1 MTVSSGGANSPHL
14 HQANSVA
21 LVMRRVLVALIPTLA
36 AAFVCYGPGVL
47 IQWLWALLVAHVC
60 EGVLLRW
67 RGQPMISASIQSG
80 PIKPDLS
87 DGSAAVT
94 ATLFALALPPW
105 APWWLTVLG
114 LGFALALVKHAYGG
128 LGHNL
133 FNPAMAGYVFLLL
146 CFPVAMKAWAPIDAE
161 HAAPGWF
168 ASLARFAGGAPSAV
182 DGYSGATVLEYTRTQ
197 LRAMKMM
204 SEIGAQP
211 IYGVLGD
218 RYAQWV
224 NVAALLGGLWL
235 LKTGVIRWQIP
246 AALLSALF
254 IAATIFHLMDGDRY
268 ASPLLHLFSG
278 ATMLGAFFIATD
290 PVSSPGTPH
299 GRLVFGAAVGLLIYL
314 IRTFGNYPDG
324 VAFAVLIMN
333 GAAPLIE
340 RHTQP
345 RILGSGS

>member
-1 MTVSSGGANSPHL
+1 MTAASGGASSPHL

-21 LVMRRVLVALIPTLA
+21 LVMRRVLLALIPTLI
-36 AAFVCYGPGVL
+36 AAFYCYGPGVL
-47 IQWLWALLVAHVC
+47 MQWLWALLVAHAC
-60 EGVLLRW
+60 EALLLRW
-67 RGQPMISASIQSG
+67 RSLPLQPH
-80 PIKPDLS
+80 LS

-114 LGFALALVKHAYGG
+114 LAFALALVKHAYGG

-161 HAAPGWF
+161 HAAPSWLESLTQF
-168 ASLARFAGGAPSAV
+168 ASGTPSTV

-204 SEIGAQP
+204 SEIGTRQ
-211 IYGVLGD
+211 IYGLLGD
-218 RYAQWV
+218 RNAQWV
-224 NVAALLGGLWL
+224 NVVALLGGLWL
-235 LKTGVIRWQIP
+235 LKIGVIRWQIP
-246 AALLSALF
+246 VALLSALF
-254 IAATIFHLMDGDRY
+254 VAASVFHLADGDRY
-268 ASPLLHLFSG
+268 TSPLLHLFSG

-290 PVSSPGTPH
+290 PVSSPGTPR
-299 GRLVFGAAVGLLIYL
+299 GRLIFGAAVGLLIYL

-345 RILGSGS
+345 RILGVQS

>member
-1 MTVSSGGANSPHL
+1 MTTVSSGASSPHL
-14 HQANSVA
+14 HQATSVA
-21 LVMRRVLVALIPTLA
+21 LVMRRVLVALVPTLIA
-36 AAFVCYGPGVL
+36 MFYCYGPGAL
-47 IQWLWALLVAHVC
+47 MQWLWAILVAHAV
-60 EGVLLRW
+60 EALMLRW
-67 RGQPMISASIQSG
+67 RGLPLQPH
-80 PIKPDLS
+80 LS

-94 ATLFALALPPW
+94 ATLFALAMPPW

-114 LGFALALVKHAYGG
+114 LVFALALVKHAYGG

-133 FNPAMAGYVFLLL
+133 FNPAMGGYVFLLL
-146 CFPVAMKAWAPIDAE
+146 CFPVAMKAWAPIDAG
-161 HAAPGWF
+161 HAAPGWIE
-168 ASLARFAGGAPSAV
+168 SLVRLAGGASSMA

-197 LRAMKMM
+197 LRAMKML
-204 SEIGAQP
+204 SEITAQP
-211 IYGVLGD
+211 VYGMLGD
-218 RYAQWV
+218 RNAQWV

-235 LKTGVIRWQIP
+235 LWTGVIRWQIP
-246 AALLSALF
+246 VAALAALF
-254 IAATIFHLMDGDRY
+254 LTAAAFHLADGDRY

-278 ATMLGAFFIATD
+278 ATMPGAFFIATD
-290 PVSSPGTPH
+290 PITAPGTPR

-345 RILGSGS
+345 RILGAPA